1 MVQLCV
7 LLFLEQIRNARSTTE
22 QTPKQTCVACF
33 TLEMSGEYRNEIIR
47 GLSSMMLGNWLRASR
62 AYDHSYDFYI
72 FCYHKESFQF

>member
-1 MVQLCV
+1 MVKEKTLLHLYILKANFLMVQLCV

-47 GLSSMMLGNWLRASR
+47 GLSSMMLGN
-62 AYDHSYDFYI
+62 
-72 FCYHKESFQF
+72 